1 MQSTTNLQKHQQF
14 ITSNGSFNHEQIS
27 SNNNNNNKDESV
39 YKFDNL
45 KKELSTSLINGS
57 NHNQIRFT
65 CASNTQDNNDDE
77 LNSSMMLIT
86 NPNMVNS
93 INQQQHMVIPSKTH
107 NQQQIN
113 TTEMEWNDSEIFQLC
128 RELDEHDTY
137 FSKTNTNANTP
148 TTNNLNHQINNQRPN
163 KNELGFFSDMN
174 YSMTLN
180 TNTSNNNNNNQ
191 NFNFSF
197 DLSDDIQL
205 ATTVVPL
212 QLEQNGFLSSNNQ
225 QTFILN
231 ETANNNRNSQNDSI
245 YRNLIFNGTQS
256 SNLSNNANSNNAP
269 IFLDNNSDASNVMIA
284 PWEFENDFNQSYLQ
298 SPTI

>member
-1 MQSTTNLQKHQQF
+1 
-14 ITSNGSFNHEQIS
+14 
-27 SNNNNNNKDESV
+27 
-39 YKFDNL
+39 
-45 KKELSTSLINGS
+45 
-57 NHNQIRFT
+57 
-65 CASNTQDNNDDE
+65 
-77 LNSSMMLIT
+77 MMLIT
-86 NPNMVNS
+86 NTNMANS
-93 INQQQHMVIPSKTH
+93 IHQQQQQQQHMVIPSKTH

-137 FSKTNTNANTP
+137 FSKTNTN
-148 TTNNLNHQINNQRPN
+148 TTATTNANNLNHQINNQRPN

-180 TNTSNNNNNNQ
+180 SNTNNSNNSNNQ

-212 QLEQNGFLSSNNQ
+212 QLEQNVFLSSNNQ

-256 SNLSNNANSNNAP
+256 SNLSNSSNNANINNAP
-269 IFLDNNSDASNVMIA
+269 IFLDNNSDASNVLIA